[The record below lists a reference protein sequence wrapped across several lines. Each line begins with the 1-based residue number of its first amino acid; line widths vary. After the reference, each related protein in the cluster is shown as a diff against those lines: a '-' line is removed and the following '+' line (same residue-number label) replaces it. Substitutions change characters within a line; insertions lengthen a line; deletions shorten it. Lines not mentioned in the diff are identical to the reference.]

1 MDKKK
6 SAKDRAFEKERIK
19 FRAKINEL
27 EIKIKAQE
35 QSINLAIS
43 KAHKAESELAI
54 YKDWVER
61 LLDYC
66 NMKPEE
72 LETLLSNEKR
82 KNELAERLDALLQ
95 MIPNRRFF

>member
-1 MDKKK
+1 MDRKL
-6 SAKDRAFEKERIK
+6 SAKDLAFEKERVK
-19 FRAKINEL
+19 FRQKINEL

-35 QSINLAIS
+35 QSINLAMA

-66 NMKPEE
+66 NMTPQE
-72 LETLLSNEKR
+72 LETLLANEKR
-82 KNELAERLDALLQ
+82 KNELAERLDGFLKILD
-95 MIPNRRFF
+95 RRFY

>member
-1 MDKKK
+1 MERKL
-6 SAKDRAFEKERIK
+6 SAKDKAFEKERIK

-27 EIKIKAQE
+27 EIKIKTQE
-35 QSINLAIS
+35 QSINVAIA

-66 NMKPEE
+66 NMSEQELEE
-72 LETLLSNEKR
+72 LLTKEKR
-82 KNELAERLDALLQ
+82 RNEIAERLDGFLKTLD
-95 MIPNRRFF
+95 RRFY